1 MLTFLQFV
9 VNGIMIGGV
18 YSLIALG
25 IVLICKSSAIFNFAV
40 GEMTMLGAF
49 FMWTFFDILGL
60 PFFVSIVLTLTV
72 CGVLGV
78 VLERLAIHPLIGQ
91 PLLSAMLVTLGLAY
105 ILRGAATLAWGN
117 ATGRINASLP
127 GKPLVIGDIIIQND
141 LLFCFVVALLVF
153 VFFFLFYKYTDIGLA
168 MQAVAEDHRIA
179 QARGI
184 DVSKTFAVVWFIAG
198 VITSMGGILLGF
210 RLGVTQFLAL
220 VGLKA
225 FPAVLFGGIE
235 SMVGA
240 FVGGLIVGVLEN
252 LVGGYIAPW
261 LMEPIPYIILLV
273 VLIFRP
279 EGLFGLKRIERI

>member
-1 MLTFLQFV
+1 MTTFLQYV
-9 VNGIMIGGV
+9 VNGIMVGGV
-18 YSLIALG
+18 YALIALG

-49 FMWTFFDILGL
+49 VLWTFFDVLGL
-60 PFFVSIVLTLTV
+60 PFFISIAFALIT
-72 CGVLGV
+72 CGLLGF
-78 VLERLAIHPLIGQ
+78 LMQRLAIQPLIGQ
-91 PLLSAMLVTLGLAY
+91 PLLSAMLVTLGLSY
-105 ILRGAATLAWGN
+105 ILKGVSTLAWGN
-117 ATGRINASLP
+117 TTERISASLP
-127 GKPLVIGDIIIQND
+127 GNPIFIGDITIQND
-141 LLFCFVVALLVF
+141 LLLCFVAAMLIF
-153 VFFFLFYKYTDIGLA
+153 VFFFFFYKYTDIGLA
-168 MQAVAEDHRIA
+168 MQAVAEDHRTA

-184 DVSKTFAVVWFIAG
+184 NVRKTFAVVWFIAG
-198 VITSMGGILLGF
+198 IISCTGGILLGF

-240 FVGGLIVGVLEN
+240 FVGGLVVGVIEN
-252 LVGGYIAPW
+252 LVGGYVSPW